1 MKIRDQDEYKNK
13 FTHVSKT
20 SFYGVESEAPSSAY
34 YHGDAKAIEEVK
46 ENEDSMLAGNIT
58 ERME

>member
-34 YHGDAKAIEEVK
+34 YQGDAIEEVK